1 VSLDLLSTL
10 TSAGVQGLRETRKE
24 VWGACPR
31 HKERTGHEDR
41 KPSWSVSK
49 TTFLHHCFSCGYS
62 GTLTGLLVD
71 LTGASPPDLE
81 NTIKAQGFLR
91 QMRGVREQPEETL
104 HPILPY
110 LNDWGMTNV
119 LVDVPTQLLEF
130 RRLVRA
136 AVDAFQVRW
145 HPDTRVWVLPLR
157 EPETGEFMGA
167 QLRRTGSV
175 LTMPAGLPK
184 ASTMFGYRE
193 MAANDTCVLV
203 ESPLD
208 AVRLFGLGIP
218 AIASLG
224 AWVSA
229 EQVTLMARAFAAVY
243 VALDNPEIDKAGR
256 DGAEAVT
263 GMLRRKGCA
272 AIPWRYEGLLDE
284 DGNPAKD
291 PGDVASDDAL
301 LCAWESTRRFGL

>member
-1 VSLDLLSTL
+1 MSLDLLSIL
-10 TSAGVQGLRETRKE
+10 QAAGVQGLRETRKE

-31 HKERTGHEDR
+31 HKERTGREDSH
-41 KPSWSVSK
+41 PSWSVNK
-49 TTFLHHCFSCGYS
+49 TTFLHNCFSCHYT

-71 LTGASPPDLE
+71 LTGQAPPDLE

-91 QMRGVREQPEETL
+91 QMGGVRQAPEETL

-130 RRLVRA
+130 RRLMRA
-136 AVDAFQVRW
+136 AIDAYQVRW

-157 EPETGEFMGA
+157 EPDSGEFMGA

-175 LTMPAGLPK
+175 LTMPAGLAK
-184 ASTMFGYRE
+184 GTTMFGYRE
-193 MAANDTCVLV
+193 MYRYDYTVLV

-224 AWVSA
+224 AWVSE
-229 EQVTLMARAFAAVY
+229 EQVTLMARAYAAVY

-256 DGAEAVT
+256 EGAERCSA
-263 GMLRRKGCA
+263 MLRKKGCA
-272 AIPWRYEGLLDE
+272 AIPFRYDGLLDDE
-284 DGNPAKD
+284 GKPAKD
-291 PGDVASDDAL
+291 PGDVVSDDAL
-301 LCAWESTRRFGL
+301 LTAWASTQRWGL